1 MSNKEQH
8 YAIKLTLTIFIW
20 TSRPPHFRFHSIL
33 FLFNSILS
41 CSIEWTSKPAEP
53 SMLFVSSGFSS
64 VCNSKIQHY
73 KLSKY
78 ISNLLFCFISFHS
91 QLLHFNVKKPIQKA
105 WNYSGYSLESSQTF
119 FSTTIQFSSYR
130 PELSSSSYV
139 HMHGRWNFEEKN
151 FTESS
156 VQWQLS
162 VRKTMQFNSLLTF
175 CSVWEFNFS
184 VFSISTVVVANAIVV
199 GYGIPL
205 HGFAHIANKFSN

>member
-53 SMLFVSSGFSS
+53 SMLFVSSLRCAIPKF
-64 VCNSKIQHY
+64 NT

-91 QLLHFNVKKPIQKA
+91 QLLHFNVKKTDSESLKLFRLFVGVLSNILFDNNSIFKLPTRIIIIIICSYA
-105 WNYSGYSLESSQTF
+105 WKMEFWRKKTSQNRLCSRAVAVECSENYA
-119 FSTTIQFSSYR
+119 IQFTSYI
-130 PELSSSSYV
+130 
-139 HMHGRWNFEEKN
+139 
-151 FTESS
+151 
-156 VQWQLS
+156 
-162 VRKTMQFNSLLTF
+162 LL
-175 CSVWEFNFS
+175 CM
-184 VFSISTVVVANAIVV
+184 
-199 GYGIPL
+199 GI
-205 HGFAHIANKFSN
+205 